1 MQLLG
6 FKDLFFQFANRF
18 LRSESAFDE
27 HMMRY
32 SLRMLLR
39 ANMTDKRWREFP
51 ELVLQYL
58 TRTESTCITFRDI
71 YSNEDLRSVIE
82 AIDFNLLTLIN
93 KLRDFSW
100 TTELSREQTA
110 IRQATY
116 YCTDMYKL
124 FFNSGDTIPMFMLAI
139 EYARISGHALGRGEN
154 VEIESMLNHVYSDMF
169 EVDLKAN
176 LLKFSAQDYLS
187 FFNGCFYNLASTH
200 KEMNEYVLHMYNIIT
215 ETQSLKLLHEAV
227 PIQFSMLS
235 TLSRRY

>member
-1 MQLLG
+1 MQLLE

-39 ANMTDKRWREFP
+39 ANMTDKRWRELP
-51 ELVLQYL
+51 EFILQYL
-58 TRTESTCITFRDI
+58 TRAESTCITFKDI
-71 YSNEDLRSVIE
+71 YSNEDIRSVIE
-82 AIDFNLLTLIN
+82 TIDFNLLTLIN
-93 KLRDFSW
+93 KLRDSHW

-110 IRQATY
+110 TRQSTY

-124 FFNSGDTIPMFMLAI
+124 FFASGDTIPMFMLAI
-139 EYARISGHALGRGEN
+139 EYARLSGHALSRGEDI
-154 VEIESMLNHVYSDMF
+154 EIESMLSHVYTDMF
-169 EVDLKAN
+169 EVDLKAS
-176 LLKFSAQDYLS
+176 LLKFSVQDYLS

-215 ETQSLKLLHEAV
+215 ETESLKLLRGMAST
-227 PIQFSMLS
+227 PFSMLS
-235 TLSRRY
+235 SLSRRY

>member
-51 ELVLQYL
+51 KVVLQYL
-58 TRTESTCITFRDI
+58 TRTESTCITFKNI

-82 AIDFNLLTLIN
+82 SIDFNLLTLIN
-93 KLRDFSW
+93 KLRDFDW
-100 TTELSREQTA
+100 NTDLSREQTA

-116 YCTDMYKL
+116 YCEDMYKL

-139 EYARISGHALGRGEN
+139 EYARISGHALERGEN
-154 VEIESMLNHVYSDMF
+154 AEIESMLNHVYSDMF

-187 FFNGCFYNLASTH
+187 LFNGCFYNLASTH
-200 KEMNEYVLHMYNIIT
+200 KEMNEYVLHMYNTIT
-215 ETQSLKLLHEAV
+215 EIESITLLRGAAST
-227 PIQFSMLS
+227 PFSILS
-235 TLSRRY
+235 SLSRR

>member
-1 MQLLG
+1 MQLLE

-39 ANMTDKRWREFP
+39 ANMTDKRWRELP

-58 TRTESTCITFRDI
+58 ARTESTCITFRDI
-71 YSNEDLRSVIE
+71 YSNEGIRSVIE
-82 AIDFNLLTLIN
+82 SIDFNLLTLIN
-93 KLRDFSW
+93 KLRDSHW
-100 TTELSREQTA
+100 NTELSKEQTA

-124 FFNSGDTIPMFMLAI
+124 FFASGDTIPMFMLAI
-139 EYARISGHALGRGEN
+139 EYARLSGHALGRGEDA
-154 VEIESMLNHVYSDMF
+154 EMESMLNYLYTDMF
-169 EVDLKAN
+169 EVDLKTN
-176 LLKFSAQDYLS
+176 LLKFSVQDYLS

-200 KEMNEYVLHMYNIIT
+200 KEMNEYVLHMYNIVT
-215 ETQSLKLLHEAV
+215 EMQSVKLLCGMAST
-227 PIQFSMLS
+227 PFSMLS
-235 TLSRRY
+235 SLSRR